1 MNIISSI
8 RQQNNDHSCP
18 SIVIVGAN
26 FAGLKAAIS
35 LPKKFRVTVVD
46 PWPWFEF
53 SPNIHELISGYKTPE
68 ILRFPKE
75 TAINRIGHTLVTE
88 SAISIKPEKNLVVT
102 SSGKHL
108 IYDYCIIAIGG
119 ITNTFNIRGAEK
131 HAMPFKTVAQCKAIG
146 DRLEY
151 FAQKKR
157 SFSIVI
163 VGGGFE
169 GVESLGE
176 ILRKYK
182 DVENIEIHM
191 IEKQDRLMK
200 DAPADI
206 DGELRRLCKPYPVF
220 FHTNTRVSR
229 VWKHSINLTNKTK
242 LPSQIT
248 IWTGG
253 GMPPPLL
260 YESGLSK
267 TPEQWSPVN
276 TTLEH
281 IEYPNI
287 FVVGDA
293 ASINSPLSKQA
304 YHALDMG
311 KTAAENIVR
320 CHSGKPLKDFKPS
333 LKPML
338 VSLGDLD
345 TFLIDKHIVVAGSAI
360 SVLKESVF
368 QLVMTQLDP
377 SGVLLKAIHASGRIS
392 TSAIKTASTMSY
404 SLTRLAKLG
413 RIRII
418 K

>member
-8 RQQNNDHSCP
+8 HPKNTYHSRP

-26 FAGLKAAIS
+26 FGGLNAAIS

-68 ILRFPKE
+68 ILRFSKE
-75 TAINRIGHTLVTE
+75 TVINRMGHSLITE
-88 SAISIKPEKNLVVT
+88 SAISITPEKNTVVT
-102 SSGKHL
+102 SSCNHL

-119 ITNTFNIRGAEK
+119 ITNTFDVRGAEK
-131 HAMPFKTVAQCKAIG
+131 HAMPFKTVAQCEAIG

-151 FAQKKR
+151 LARKKR
-157 SFSIVI
+157 CFSIVI

-169 GVESLGE
+169 GIEALGE

-182 DVENIEIHM
+182 ERDNMEIHV

-206 DGELRRLCKPYPVF
+206 DKELRRLCRPYPVF
-220 FHTNTRVSR
+220 FHTNTSVSR
-229 VWKHSINLTNKTK
+229 VWKHSVDLADATR

-260 YESGLSK
+260 YASGLSK
-267 TPEQWSPVN
+267 TPNQWSPVSS
-276 TTLEH
+276 TLQH
-281 IEYPNI
+281 IDYPNL

-311 KTAAENIVR
+311 KTAADNIAR
-320 CHSGKPLKDFKPS
+320 HHLGKPLKDFKPS
-333 LKPML
+333 RKPML
-338 VSLGDLD
+338 VSFGDLD
-345 TFLIDKHIVVAGSAI
+345 AFFIDQRIVIAGPAI

-368 QLVMTQLDP
+368 QLVMAQLDP
-377 SGVLLKAIHASGRIS
+377 SGVFLKAIHASGRIGAS
-392 TSAIKTASTMSY
+392 TIKTASAMSF
-404 SLTRLAKLG
+404 SLSSLAKLG
-413 RIRII
+413 KIRII

>member
-1 MNIISSI
+1 MNIFPSI
-8 RQQNNDHSCP
+8 GQKHTQRLPP

-26 FAGLKAAIS
+26 FAGIKAAIS
-35 LPKKFRVTVVD
+35 LPKTFRVTVVD

-68 ILRFPKE
+68 ILRFSKE
-75 TAINRIGHTLVTE
+75 TAINRMGHTLVTE
-88 SAISIKPEKNLVVT
+88 SAISIKPENNLVVT

-151 FAQKKR
+151 LAQKKR
-157 SFSIVI
+157 RFSIVI

-169 GVESLGE
+169 GVEALGE

-182 DVENIEIHM
+182 ECENIEIHI

-206 DGELRRLCKPYPVF
+206 DKELRRLCKPYPVF

-229 VWKHSINLTNKTK
+229 VWKHSIHLTNNTK
-242 LPSQIT
+242 LPSQLT

-253 GMPPPLL
+253 GMPPLLL
-260 YESGLSK
+260 YESGLSN

-276 TTLEH
+276 ATLEH

-320 CHSGKPLKDFKPS
+320 RHLGKPLKDFKPS

-338 VSLGDLD
+338 VSFGDLD
-345 TFLIDKHIVVAGSAI
+345 AFLIDKHIVVAGPAI

-377 SGVLLKAIHASGRIS
+377 SGVFMKAIHASGRIS
-392 TSAIKTASTMSY
+392 ASTIKTASTMSY
-404 SLTRLAKLG
+404 SLTSLAKLG

-418 K
+418 N